1 MLTTKM
7 LFYMNQN
14 QLYKILESNVW
25 FVPEYIENQQQKMKL
40 EIISYDFKVFSHII
54 IIYLFINW
62 R

>member
-40 EIISYDFKVFSHII
+40 ELRF
-54 IIYLFINW
+54 
-62 R
+62 